1 MDTSHI
7 DWRWTAA
14 PLTIFGLHYS
24 VLVFMP
30 LLLFSQLSW
39 WVVFAFGIYCAFLI
53 WCRRKKLAPWSMV
66 RFLIVRMHYGDRYRV
81 RSWR

>member
-24 VLVFMP
+24 VLLFVP

-39 WVVFAFGIYCAFLI
+39 WVVFAFGLYCGFLI
-53 WCRRKKLAPWSMV
+53 WCRRKKLAPWSMI
-66 RFLIVRMHYGDRYRV
+66 RFLIVRVHYGDRYRV
-81 RSWR
+81 RS